1 MKIKIGQVRDY
12 KDKVTN
18 FSLVNIQMFLDYLNE
33 EPKLFS
39 RNCPHQ
45 GGLVEYDKQEKCFI
59 CPVHQW
65 KFDAETG
72 QSLNALQYQLT
83 RYPVI
88 EKNGEL
94 FAELPS
100 VQAADEKDKEKL
112 TDQTFIRHHAHA
124 CIEIVTKQFSLLCDP
139 WLEGNA
145 FLGAWAH
152 YPPSATKVKDV
163 APDAIWISHEHSD
176 HFHEPSLSKFDKT
189 IPVYVPAF
197 PNGRMEKKLKRLGFQ
212 TIHSVPF
219 GKKIQ
224 LADQFFITIYEPS
237 SLWNDAFVLIEANQ
251 LRILNLNDAGI
262 NRHIAHRIGPVDIVA
277 SSFSPGASGY
287 PATWTHLTVDE
298 KVAIMKKSQ
307 QGLLTMLEQAIDVY
321 QADAILPFASH
332 FTLWH
337 DAHESFYKILQR
349 NSMQD
354 VVKHFENSK
363 VTVID
368 LLPGDHWDAEQEKV
382 VRGNREIP
390 DLQSYIEQQKKINST
405 PLPLLDSTIS
415 KEQVQSY
422 FERLND
428 VPEMIFSEDL
438 TILVMWDEQKLYLEI
453 KNGHLSKVNTLKA
466 PNLIMKL
473 PSNLLKWIVEQEESW
488 DEATIGYWCEF
499 SRDPDVYHADFWRL
513 LQAPY
518 YRKSAQI
525 SHVTEKDSI
534 ADIIEAKGEQAAKV
548 MGRYG
553 LYCVGCTGSTE
564 ETLEQGIK
572 AHGLSMGSKDKLLQ
586 ELSRL

>member
-1 MKIKIGQVRDY
+1 MYVSLGIKEAIKIPSTY
-12 KDKVTN
+12 N
-18 FSLVNIQMFLDYLNE
+18 FDAQFYQLIRIDNE
-33 EPKLFS
+33 YVLYSK
-39 RNCPHQ
+39 NCPHQ
-45 GGLVEYDKQEKCFI
+45 GGIVEYSEEHECFI

-65 KFDAETG
+65 KFDIETG

-88 EKNGEL
+88 EKDGEL
-94 FAELPS
+94 FAKLPL
-100 VQAADEKDKEKL
+100 VQTTDVKL
-112 TDQTFIRHHAHA
+112 ERKLLDQTFIKHHAHA
-124 CIEIVTKQFSLLCDP
+124 CLEIVTRQFNLLCDP

-152 YPPSATKVKDV
+152 YPPSASKVKDV
-163 APDAIWISHEHSD
+163 EPDAIWISHEHSD
-176 HFHEPSLSKFDKT
+176 HFHEPSLKKFDKS

-197 PNGRMEKKLKRLGFQ
+197 PNGRMERKLEKPGFQ

-219 GKKIQ
+219 GERIQ

-237 SLWNDAFVLIEANQ
+237 SLWNDAFVLIEANH

-262 NRHIAHRIGPVDIVA
+262 NRNIAHKIGPVDIVA

-287 PATWTHLTVDE
+287 PATWTHLTKDE
-298 KVAIMKKSQ
+298 KTSIMKQSQ
-307 QGLLTMLEQAIDVY
+307 KGLLTMLEQAVEVY
-321 QADAILPFASH
+321 QATAILPFASH

-337 DAHESFYKILQR
+337 DVHEPYYKILHR

-354 VVKHFENSK
+354 VVKHFENSEI
-363 VTVID
+363 TVID
-368 LLPGDHWDAEQEKV
+368 LLPGDYWDAEQKQV
-382 VRGNREIP
+382 VRGNQEIP
-390 DLQSYIEQQKKINST
+390 ELQSYIEQQKEMNST

-415 KEQVQSY
+415 KQQVQSY
-422 FERLND
+422 FERLNH

-438 TILVMWDEQKLYLEI
+438 TILVMWNEQNLYLEI
-453 KNGHLSKVNTLKA
+453 KNGRLSIVNTIES
-466 PNLIMKL
+466 PNLTMKL
-473 PSNLLKWIVEQEESW
+473 PSNLLKWIVEQDESW

-499 SRDPDVYHADFWRL
+499 SRNPDKYHADFWRL

-518 YRKSAQI
+518 YRKSAQV
-525 SHVTEKDSI
+525 SRFTEKSSI

-553 LYCVGCTGSTE
+553 LHCVGCTGSTE

-572 AHGLSMGSKDKLLQ
+572 AHGLSMGSKEKLLQ